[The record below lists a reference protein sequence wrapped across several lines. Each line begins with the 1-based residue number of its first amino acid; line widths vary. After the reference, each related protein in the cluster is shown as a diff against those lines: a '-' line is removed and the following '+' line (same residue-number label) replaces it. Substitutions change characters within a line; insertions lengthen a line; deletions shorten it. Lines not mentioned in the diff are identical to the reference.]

1 MNEQYNLDELEDE
14 ILDEIKRFE
23 EKEQGL
29 LQQQE
34 EKDGGK
40 KIVRSGENIFNN
52 EYGNVDIIT
61 NEIKHLLKQR
71 KQQQQQQQLLQDGG
85 AIKDSN
91 KKLDNN
97 DIFSNKF
104 VNEYENILRST
115 NNDLQQQQQQQ
126 QQQLSRS
133 LIDFKSNKDIGKMNS
148 IADGEIQLLEEQLTE
163 KRRNINE
170 MNQITN
176 NGAGI
181 FPINN
186 VDELID
192 IVDRIVT
199 ADVRS
204 NGLLGHSAKK

>member
-71 KQQQQQQQLLQDGG
+71 KQQQQQQQQQLLQDGG

-126 QQQLSRS
+126 LSRS

-148 IADGEIQLLEEQLTE
+148 IADGEIQLLKEQLTE
-163 KRRNINE
+163 KRHNINK

-192 IVDRIVT
+192 IVSRIVT